1 MAINWLQRLMLV
13 SLLSLLCAYSI
24 HALAQSRTYKI
35 GSFLSLTGPAAFLGD
50 PEEKTL
56 RQYVEKANAAG
67 GVAGRKIE
75 LVIYDD
81 GGDANKSRT
90 LVARLI
96 DEDKV
101 DVIVGGSLSG
111 ASLAVS
117 SIIEES
123 RVPYISLA
131 SAIGITEPVRKWVF
145 KTPLTDRMVCQ
156 RIYAEMQ
163 QRGIRKIGMLSSTDG
178 YGQSME
184 KECRAQKAK
193 FGIEWVAEESYG
205 PRDTDMTAQL
215 TKISRMPGIQA
226 ILNTGFGQTGAIVT
240 RNFAQLGIKSPL
252 YQSSGVASDDFLKL
266 AGAAANGI
274 RFAGSSLVVADQLP
288 DSDPVKPVLMA
299 YVKEYTDRWKIPAS
313 LFGGYTYD
321 ALAIVFDSLKRA
333 NTNDKTRIRDAIE
346 QTRNLVGTSGV
357 YNMSAQDH
365 NGVSYSSLSMIEIR
379 NGRFMMAK

>member
-1 MAINWLQRLMLV
+1 M
-13 SLLSLLCAYSI
+13 
-24 HALAQSRTYKI
+24 
-35 GSFLSLTGPAAFLGD
+35 
-50 PEEKTL
+50 
-56 RQYVEKANAAG
+56 
-67 GVAGRKIE
+67 
-75 LVIYDD
+75 IYDD

-90 LVARLI
+90 LVSRLI

-131 SAIGITEPVRKWVF
+131 SAIGITEPVKKWVF

-379 NGRFMMAK
+379 DGRFMMAK